1 MKASEMAGGEGGG
14 RGGRDSLL
22 TLKKAIAKPAAP
34 SISWN
39 CAQVTRVHPRKKLEP
54 DAASPGT

>member
-1 MKASEMAGGEGGG
+1 MKASEMGG
-14 RGGRDSLL
+14 RGGAARGGQDSLL
-22 TLKKAIAKPAAP
+22 TLKKSIAKQAAP